1 MDEQISLLSSSSSD
15 EKDDPSLIKK
25 KYDICL
31 SSLNKY
37 IYENYKLLDELNELT
52 IKNNE
57 LKNKLEHM
65 VKINEEEIF
74 KKDLIIIKLEQENC
88 DVKKI
93 EDQNKKLNELNIDL
107 ETRIN
112 TMLNSTIENRKT
124 KPIFTKQNIINYN
137 YDHDKL
143 KNYGKL
149 NDDENKNEDKCCCLI
164 T

>member
-1 MDEQISLLSSSSSD
+1 MDEQISLLSSSS
-15 EKDDPSLIKK
+15 DPSLIKK

-37 IYENYKLLDELNELT
+37 IYENYKLLDDLNELT

-65 VKINEEEIF
+65 VKINEEQIL
-74 KKDLIIIKLEQENC
+74 KKDLIIIKLEHENC
-88 DVKKI
+88 DTKNI

-107 ETRIN
+107 ETKIN
-112 TMLNSTIENRKT
+112 TMLNS
-124 KPIFTKQNIINYN
+124 KPIFTKKNTINYN
-137 YDHDKL
+137 YDHNNL